1 MGSKA
6 VEHTPRPGAC
16 RRARPLERRARAGR
30 SGSGRSRGEH
40 LAPAPARAG
49 TVVAAAVSLGSRAEA
64 AADGPAGTVGADGAC
79 VVPSRTSP
87 AGRETGQLFAV
98 RPPHLNT
105 AAGGELRREAFA
117 AVRPSREAR
126 SVVGGRSARGGD
138 APPRAARGPFGPT
151 ASRSEDAVGAPPAHR
166 APRHRR
172 AFERRRHG
180 APAVRPS
187 PWTSDRGSAGNGH
200 RAGARAPRRQVG
212 ALPLRR
218 GGRLKPRYAPR
229 WWVAPVRRCLGA
241 RPPLRRSVGD
251 GFAERRRE
259 VVGGVARL
267 DDPRR
272 RRAGAGPYPRPCA
285 HRPPA
290 LGTTARREGMQRAT
304 ISQHPGPSFAAKS
317 RARCRMLDGAG
328 PRDRSWR
335 KDVSAV
341 FRAVPEP
348 PRAKLRAR
356 SGSAPSPRA
365 PARAHGDVADGRRTR
380 SSRPGGA
387 GCRHARTSGKAARSG
402 PLRGRPGR
410 RTARAAYSEASSAGF
425 SRSTI
430 TCRPR

>member
-1 MGSKA
+1 MRGAFADLTRRSRNRAAVCGAAPAPEHCRRRGASARGFRGGST
-6 VEHTPRPGAC
+6 EPRGEVGGRRTVGEGRGRAAASGQGTIRPDGVAKRGRRRRPARAPGPAAPSGIRAEAS
-16 RRARPLERRARAGR
+16 RRARRSAEPMDLGPRVGGERSPSGGESAAAAGR
-30 SGSGRSRGEH
+30 R
-40 LAPAPARAG
+40 P
-49 TVVAAAVSLGSRAEA
+49 AAAPRGPVEA
-64 AADGPAGTVGADGAC
+64 PVCAALVGGAGPAVPRRTTSAPPFGGRRVRGTATRGCWRRG
-79 VVPSRTSP
+79 
-87 AGRETGQLFAV
+87 
-98 RPPHLNT
+98 PP
-105 AAGGELRREAFA
+105 
-117 AVRPSREAR
+117 
-126 SVVGGRSARGGD
+126 GRSAPAASRGGAVSETVR
-138 APPRAARGPFGPT
+138 APPTGP
-151 ASRSEDAVGAPPAHR
+151 
-166 APRHRR
+166 
-172 AFERRRHG
+172 
-180 APAVRPS
+180 
-187 PWTSDRGSAGNGH
+187 
-200 RAGARAPRRQVG
+200 
-212 ALPLRR
+212 
-218 GGRLKPRYAPR
+218 
-229 WWVAPVRRCLGA
+229 
-241 RPPLRRSVGD
+241 
-251 GFAERRRE
+251 
-259 VVGGVARL
+259 
-267 DDPRR
+267 
-272 RRAGAGPYPRPCA
+272 
-285 HRPPA
+285 
-290 LGTTARREGMQRAT
+290 GTTARREGMQRAT

>member
-1 MGSKA
+1 MP
-6 VEHTPRPGAC
+6 T
-16 RRARPLERRARAGR
+16 RAAARAKGAGRPKRKWAQPRGAPR
-30 SGSGRSRGEH
+30 SGPGPGGDGRGPRRLARVPRRGRGRRTRRDGWSRPCMRGAFADLTRRSRNRAAVCGA
-40 LAPAPARAG
+40 APAPEHCRRRGASARGFRAG
-49 TVVAAAVSLGSRAEA
+49 STE
-64 AADGPAGTVGADGAC
+64 P
-79 VVPSRTSP
+79 
-87 AGRETGQLFAV
+87 
-98 RPPHLNT
+98 
-105 AAGGELRREAFA
+105 
-117 AVRPSREAR
+117 EAR

-218 GGRLKPRYAPR
+218 GGRSKPRYAPR

-272 RRAGAGPYPRPCA
+272 RRVGAGPYPRPCA

-328 PRDRSWR
+328 PRDRSGR
-335 KDVSAV
+335 TDVRGV